1 MGPPDDNSGRR
12 LTQPT
17 PATTPTATTTPETR
31 ATIADSGVAVAV
43 DRFTAVR
50 WAG

>member
-17 PATTPTATTTPETR
+17 PATTPTTTTPETR